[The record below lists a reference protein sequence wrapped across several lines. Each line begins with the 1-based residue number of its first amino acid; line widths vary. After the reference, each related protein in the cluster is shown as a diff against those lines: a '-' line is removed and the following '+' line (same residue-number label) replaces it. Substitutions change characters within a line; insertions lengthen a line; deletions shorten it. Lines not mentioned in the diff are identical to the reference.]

1 VSRIG
6 RSPIPLPRGVEIS
19 ATRTT
24 VTVKGPKGQLVVPFN
39 PRLKLNQ
46 GEGVLSVER
55 PSDAPRDRAQHGL
68 IRSLISNAV
77 QGVTEG
83 YSRNL
88 QIQGVGYRCAMRGKN
103 LELQLGF
110 SHPVVFE
117 PPEGI
122 TVAAPEPTASRCQ
135 GSTSSSSVRSPPHPR
150 SSPAR
155 LVPRQRRPVRKAS
168 RSASSRQGRGPLR
181 SPMNTL
187 QTKERRRFRTRG
199 GSSVRSPPS
208 VYG

>member
-1 VSRIG
+1 MSRIG
-6 RSPIPLPRGVEIS
+6 RSPITLPRGVEVS
-19 ATRTT
+19 PSRTS
-24 VTVKGPKGQLVVPFN
+24 VTVKGPKGQLTVPFN

-46 GEGVLSVER
+46 QEGVLTLER

-68 IRSLISNAV
+68 IRSLLNNAV

-122 TVAAPEPTASRCQ
+122 TLAAPEPTRITVSGIDKQLVGQVAANIRE
-135 GSTSSSSVRSPPHPR
+135 VRPPDSYHGKGVRYEGEQVRLKPGKAA
-150 SSPAR
+150 AR
-155 LVPRQRRPVRKAS
+155 
-168 RSASSRQGRGPLR
+168 
-181 SPMNTL
+181 
-187 QTKERRRFRTRG
+187 
-199 GSSVRSPPS
+199 
-208 VYG
+208 

>member
-1 VSRIG
+1 MSRIG

-19 ATRTT
+19 AGKTA

-46 GEGVLSVER
+46 EGGVLSVER

-68 IRSLISNAV
+68 ARSLLHNAV

-122 TVAAPEPTASRCQ
+122 TLAAPEPTRITISGIDKQLVGQVAANKHE
-135 GSTSSSSVRSPPHPR
+135 VRPPDSYHGKGVRYEGEQVRLKPGKAA
-150 SSPAR
+150 AR
-155 LVPRQRRPVRKAS
+155 
-168 RSASSRQGRGPLR
+168 
-181 SPMNTL
+181 
-187 QTKERRRFRTRG
+187 
-199 GSSVRSPPS
+199 
-208 VYG
+208 